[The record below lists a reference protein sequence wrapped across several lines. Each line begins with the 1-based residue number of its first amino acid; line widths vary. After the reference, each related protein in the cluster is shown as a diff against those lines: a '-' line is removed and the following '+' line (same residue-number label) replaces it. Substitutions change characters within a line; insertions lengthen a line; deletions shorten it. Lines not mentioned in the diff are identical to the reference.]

1 MCLSLSLN
9 PMPQHFPEIS
19 PQRDQSEMQN
29 LVSHRTTNSSL
40 SLSKIPRLS
49 HQGISP
55 LFILSDVLLLCVTCL
70 SDSSSES
77 ARKSMGKVK
86 HGNKQTK
93 KLLEVSLSLLCI
105 CGRLEARPKHMALKQ
120 NGTSYVGCSHVLPTV
135 ALTTTNSE
143 GNLLRMNNTHNSI
156 VCIN

>member
-1 MCLSLSLN
+1 MMCLSLSLN

-120 NGTSYVGCSHVLPTV
+120 NGTSYVGLLGDVLMYSSINNNKFGGKF
-135 ALTTTNSE
+135 TTNE
-143 GNLLRMNNTHNSI
+143 QHP
-156 VCIN
+156 